1 MSTAFL
7 ICLAVLFAV
16 AAIGTPIGYS
26 LLVAAIAY
34 LALTGS
40 DLSLAGEQLI
50 QSIYDG
56 YILLAVPLFI
66 VAANIMNAGSI
77 SDRLLDFCNA
87 IVGRFRGGLGHVN
100 IAVSVIFAG
109 MSGSAVADAAG
120 PGKMIIGLM
129 TRDGRYRRGYA
140 AGITA
145 ASATIGPII
154 PPSIPM
160 VMYALISDQSV
171 GYLFLAGVLPG
182 LMMALVLAAMNY
194 ALAGRNEMI
203 RQEPVPLQAIP
214 GLTVRAFPVLMLPV
228 ILLGGI
234 YGGAVTPTEAAAIAA
249 LYALV
254 LSMLFYRQLSPRGLW
269 GVFSDSARQAA
280 TVGIV
285 IGSALIFN
293 YIVSTER
300 IPDALADW
308 LAARDVGKVEF
319 LIGFNILLL
328 VLGMLLDGGTIILV
342 VLPLFIP
349 TARVLGIDL
358 VHFGVFAVVNTMIGL
373 ITPPYGILIFVINAV
388 TGIPI
393 REIVR
398 GVLPFLAVLLVAL
411 AVLVA
416 FPDLVLFLPR
426 LLGYNQ

>member
-7 ICLAVLFAV
+7 ICLATLFFV
-16 AAIGTPIGYS
+16 AAIGAPIGYS
-26 LLVAAIAY
+26 MMVAAIVW
-34 LALTGS
+34 LAWTGS

-87 IVGRFRGGLGHVN
+87 VVGRFRGGLGHVN

-120 PGKMIIGLM
+120 PGKMIIGMM
-129 TRDGRYRRGYA
+129 TKDGRYAPSYA

-160 VMYALISDQSV
+160 VMYALVSDTSI
-171 GYLFLAGVLPG
+171 GYLFLAGVVPG
-182 LMMALVLAAMNY
+182 LLMALSLAAMNT
-194 ALAGRNEMI
+194 ALAGRAE
-203 RQEPVPLQAIP
+203 RVRETPVPLREMP
-214 GLTVRAFPVLMLPV
+214 RLTLRAFPVLMLPV

-234 YGGAVTPTEAAAIAA
+234 YGGAITPTEAAACAA
-249 LYALV
+249 LYALL
-254 LSMLFYRQLSPRGLW
+254 LSMVFYRQLSPAGLW
-269 GVFSDSARQAA
+269 GVFFESARQAA

-293 YIVSTER
+293 YIVASER
-300 IPDALADW
+300 IPDALAAW
-308 LAARDVGKVEF
+308 LEARDISKIEF
-319 LIGFNILLL
+319 LIGFNLLL
-328 VLGMLLDGGTIILV
+328 LLLGMLLDGGTIILV
-342 VLPLFIP
+342 VIPLFLP
-349 TARVLGIDL
+349 TVRSLGIDP
-358 VHFGVFAVVNTMIGL
+358 VHFGVFAVVNTMLGL

-393 REIVR
+393 KDIVR
-398 GVLPFLAVLLVAL
+398 GIAPFFVAL
-411 AVLVA
+411 LAALVVLVA
-416 FPDLVLFLPR
+416 SPDLVLYLPR
-426 LLGYNQ
+426 LFGYQG

>member
-26 LLVAAIAY
+26 MLVAAIAY

-160 VMYALISDQSV
+160 VMYALISNQSV

-203 RQEPVPLQAIP
+203 RQDPVPLQAIP

-249 LYALV
+249 LYALL
-254 LSMLFYRQLSPRGLW
+254 LSMLFYRQLSPSGLW
-269 GVFSDSARQAA
+269 GVFSDSAKQAA

-349 TARVLGIDL
+349 TARTLGIDL

-398 GVLPFLAVLLVAL
+398 GILPFLAALLMAL

-426 LLGYNQ
+426 LLGYDR

>member
-1 MSTAFL
+1 MSVAFL
-7 ICLAVLFAV
+7 VCLAVLFFV

-26 LLVAAIAY
+26 MMIAAIAY
-34 LALTGS
+34 LAWTGS

-87 IVGRFRGGLGHVN
+87 VVGRFRGGLGHVN

-120 PGKMIIGLM
+120 PGKMIIGMM
-129 TRDGRYRRGYA
+129 TKDGRYTPGYA

-145 ASATIGPII
+145 AAATIGPII

-160 VMYALISDQSV
+160 VMYALVSDTSI
-171 GYLFLAGVLPG
+171 GYLFLAGIVPG
-182 LMMALVLAAMNY
+182 LMMAG
-194 ALAGRNEMI
+194 ALAGMNFLLAGKAERI
-203 RQEPVPLQAIP
+203 REAPVPMRELP

-234 YGGAVTPTEAAAIAA
+234 YGGAITPTEAAACAA
-249 LYALV
+249 LYALL
-254 LSMLFYRQLSPRGLW
+254 LSMVFYRQLSFPGLW
-269 GVFSDSARQAA
+269 GVFSNSARQAA

-293 YIVSTER
+293 YIVASER
-300 IPDALADW
+300 IPDALAAW
-308 LAARDVGKVEF
+308 LEARQVGKIEF
-319 LIGFNILLL
+319 LIGFNLLL
-328 VLGMLLDGGTIILV
+328 LLLGMLLDGGTIILV
-342 VLPLFIP
+342 VIPLFIP
-349 TARVLGIDL
+349 TVKALGIDP
-358 VHFGVFAVVNTMIGL
+358 VHFGVFAVVNTMLGL

-393 REIVR
+393 KDIVR
-398 GVLPFLAVLLVAL
+398 GILPFFCALLAALVLLIAL
-411 AVLVA
+411 
-416 FPDLVLFLPR
+416 PDLVLYLPR
-426 LLGYNQ
+426 LLGYQG